1 MPTENE
7 KQLTAMQQL
16 KAELEDRMN
25 RSLFANEFNAY
36 KNIFNLVDTEL
47 LATERQQLDDSFGEG
62 GDGRYSTF
70 ETYYTQTFKTQQ

>member
-25 RSLFANEFNAY
+25 RSVFANEFNAY
-36 KNIFNLVDTEL
+36 KNIFNLIDTEL
-47 LATERQQLDDSFGEG
+47 LATERQQLIDAYCEG
-62 GDGRYSTF
+62 QSAHPF
-70 ETYYTQTFKTQQ
+70 EYGKDYFNNTFKTT